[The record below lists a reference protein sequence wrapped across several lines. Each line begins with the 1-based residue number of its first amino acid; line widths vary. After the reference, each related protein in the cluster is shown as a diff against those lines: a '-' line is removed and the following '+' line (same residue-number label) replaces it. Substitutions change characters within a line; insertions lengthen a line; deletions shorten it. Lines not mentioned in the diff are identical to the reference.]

1 MSGKKLNL
9 FLLAL
14 FGGLLL
20 FILWNSFSQAGVQDL
35 EGDFRRLAFSR
46 NENNTG
52 PVKRVYAVSLSDT
65 LWQEMKQYGDFMPH
79 TKYGNTRVYF
89 FLENQPHPITLGSG
103 PEKLDP
109 AYRPYCLAKYEKD
122 AMGNISFIRF
132 PFL

>member
-1 MSGKKLNL
+1 MSGKKLKL

-14 FGGLLL
+14 FGSLLL
-20 FILWNSFSQAGVQDL
+20 TILWNSFSQPGVQDL

-52 PVKRVYAVSLSDT
+52 PVQRVYAVSISDT

-79 TKYGNTRVYF
+79 TKYGTTRVYF
-89 FLENQPHPITLGSG
+89 FLENQPHPITPGSG
-103 PEKLDP
+103 PEKLDA

-132 PFL
+132 PFR